1 MGRQAWRLPLSLVEE
16 QRAALAAPLLFLLHT
31 TMQNAVPLQQRLSVF
46 SDRHFKYLMIA
57 PAILIL
63 LLVGI
68 FPLIYSLIVSF
79 QNLTMTEVD
88 TSFQG
93 LLNYRQLF
101 KDVRLWQALG
111 HTALI
116 TAIALPLELVLGY
129 LLAQLF
135 LDKMPGR
142 QVFVALLVLP
152 TVLSPIVAGATWR
165 LMFDVR
171 FGPIGQILSFF
182 AGEPVNILWTVNPSF
197 VYPAIIVCEVWQWTP
212 FMFLLLLAALS
223 NVDQSQLEAAEL
235 DGATYWR
242 KLRLIVLPAIKPVVA
257 IAVLIRG
264 LDLFRIFDIIWALTE
279 GGPGSMT
286 ETISLYTYVIGF
298 TQFDTSYTA
307 AIAFLVIALLTLL
320 VTFALR
326 RMELVK

>member
-1 MGRQAWRLPLSLVEE
+1 MSSETSLGDRVS
-16 QRAALAAPLLFLLHT
+16 R
-31 TMQNAVPLQQRLSVF
+31 F
-46 SDRHFKYLMIA
+46 SDRNFKYLMVA
-57 PAILIL
+57 PGILIL

-68 FPLIYSLIVSF
+68 FPLIYSLVVSF
-79 QNLTMTEVD
+79 QNITMTDVD

-93 LLNYRQLF
+93 LLNYKQLF
-101 KDVRLWQALG
+101 KDARLWQALG
-111 HTALI
+111 HTAFI
-116 TAIALPLELVLGY
+116 TAIALPLELVLGF

-135 LDKMPGR
+135 LDRMPGR
-142 QVFVALLVLP
+142 QIFVALLVLP

-171 FGPIGQILSFF
+171 FGPIGQIVSYF
-182 AGEPVNILWTVNPSF
+182 AGEPVTLLWTVNPHL
-197 VYPAIIVCEVWQWTP
+197 VYPAIITCEVWQWTP

-235 DGATYWR
+235 DGASYWR
-242 KLRLIVLPAIKPVVA
+242 VLRQIIIPAIKPVIA

-307 AIAFLVIALLTLL
+307 AVAFLVVALLTVV
-320 VTFALR
+320 VTFMLR

>member
-1 MGRQAWRLPLSLVEE
+1 MSTETSFGNRV
-16 QRAALAAPLLFLLHT
+16 
-31 TMQNAVPLQQRLSVF
+31 SVF
-46 SDRHFKYLMIA
+46 SDRNFKYLMIA
-57 PAILIL
+57 PGILIL

-68 FPLIYSLIVSF
+68 FPLIYSLVVSF
-79 QNLTMTEVD
+79 QNLTMTDVD

-93 LLNYRQLF
+93 LLNYKQLF
-101 KDVRLWQALG
+101 KDARLWHALG
-111 HTALI
+111 HTAAI
-116 TAIALPLELVLGY
+116 TAIALPLELIFGF
-129 LLAQLF
+129 LLAELF
-135 LDKMPGR
+135 LEKMPGR
-142 QVFVALLVLP
+142 QIFVALLVLP

-171 FGPIGQILSFF
+171 FGPIGQIVNFF
-182 AGEPVNILWTVNPSF
+182 AGEPVTLLWTVNPSM
-197 VYPAIIVCEVWQWTP
+197 VYPAIIICEVWQWTP

-235 DGATYWR
+235 DGAAYWR
-242 KLRLIVLPAIKPVVA
+242 VLRQIILPAIKPVIA

-286 ETISLYTYVIGF
+286 ETVSLYTYVIGF

-307 AIAFLVIALLTLL
+307 AVAFLVVALLTVV
-320 VTFALR
+320 VTFVLR

>member
-1 MGRQAWRLPLSLVEE
+1 MMLNRLSL
-16 QRAALAAPLLFLLHT
+16 FT
-31 TMQNAVPLQQRLSVF
+31 
-46 SDRHFKYLMIA
+46 DRNFKYLMVA
-57 PAILIL
+57 PAILIM
-63 LLVGI
+63 LVIAI
-68 FPLIYSLIVSF
+68 FPLIYSIVVSF
-79 QNLTMTEVD
+79 QNITMTDVD

-93 LLNYRQLF
+93 LLNYRNLF
-101 KDVRLWQALG
+101 HDNRLWDALG

-116 TAIALPLELVLGY
+116 TAIALPLELIFGF

-135 LDKMPGR
+135 LDTMPGR

-171 FGPIGQILSFF
+171 FGPIGQIVSFF
-182 AGEPVNILWTVNPSF
+182 AGHPVTMLWTVNPTL
-197 VYPAIIVCEVWQWTP
+197 VYPGIIICEVWQWTP

-235 DGATYWR
+235 DGASYWR
-242 KLRLIVLPAIKPVVA
+242 VLGQIVFPAIKPVVA
-257 IAVLIRG
+257 IAVLIRA

-286 ETISLYTYVIGF
+286 ETISLYTYVRGF
-298 TQFDTSYTA
+298 VQFDNSYTA
-307 AIAFLVIALLTLL
+307 AIALVVVVLLTAI
-320 VTFALR
+320 VTVALR
-326 RMELVK
+326 RTELVK

>member
-1 MGRQAWRLPLSLVEE
+1 MTARSPLSDRV
-16 QRAALAAPLLFLLHT
+16 
-31 TMQNAVPLQQRLSVF
+31 SVF
-46 SDRHFKYLMIA
+46 SDKHFKYLMIA
-57 PAILIL
+57 PGILIL
-63 LLVGI
+63 LIVGI

-79 QNLTMTEVD
+79 QNITMTDID

-93 LLNYRQLF
+93 LLNYKQLF
-101 KDVRLWQALG
+101 KDVRLWQSLG
-111 HTALI
+111 HTALL
-116 TAIALPLELVLGY
+116 TLIALPLELILGF

-135 LDKMPGR
+135 LDRMPGK
-142 QVFVALLVLP
+142 QFFVALLVLP

-171 FGPIGQILSFF
+171 FGPFGQILSFL
-182 AGEPVNILWTVNPSF
+182 AGEPVTILWTVNPSF
-197 VYPAIIVCEVWQWTP
+197 VYPAIIICEVWQWTP

-242 KLRLIVLPAIKPVVA
+242 VLGQIILPAIKPVVA

-307 AIAFLVIALLTLL
+307 AVAFLVVAILTVI
-320 VTFALR
+320 VTVALR
-326 RMELVK
+326 RMELVR